1 MLHLSIDRKRP
12 LLPNIGLIP
21 NDAGDFRQV
30 LDAHRPERP
39 DAGVRPDVSEV
50 RLQNRTHRL
59 RIKHGRKG
67 RERRIRGE
75 EVKKE
80 PVLREELDE
89 ALRIERVAVSML
101 EHPTNTVAILFA
113 VRIIEERF
121 GPDQRTNLRS
131 PRQFQ
136 LRFVNIPEDSRGL
149 KPPARRGPDLLNG
162 DRGQY
167 RVDDLIGQER
177 RHDVR
182 LGHRLDRGVGRA
194 HVPPFNSLRTFTPDQ
209 RKSRRAARNP
219 TASHPPYRRNLD
231 RISRRLMYA
240 AASRAIRPAMP
251 PVAAGDDSARFSRP
265 CPVVARV
272 ELAPVP
278 AAPVAFVDWVELT
291 PVPAAPVAFVDW
303 VELTPVPAAPVAFVD
318 WVELTPVPA
327 APVAFVDWVE
337 LTPVPAAP
345 VAFVDWV
352 EPWPVP
358 APPVCCPLD
367 CPEPAPVPAPP
378 VGCPLDCP
386 EPAPVPAP
394 PVGCPLDWPEP
405 APVPAPPVCCP
416 LDCPE
421 PAAVPAAPVLATL
434 DCPDPAAVPAAPLF
448 ATLDCPDPAAVPAA
462 PL

>member
-1 MLHLSIDRKRP
+1 MLHLSIDRQRP

-30 LDAHRPERP
+30 FDAHRPERP

-59 RIKHGRKG
+59 RIKHGRKC

-101 EHPTNTVAILFA
+101 EHPTNTVAIHFA

-272 ELAPVP
+272 PTCAA
-278 AAPVAFVDWVELT
+278 AAPAPTSPVVSVTVPPPPAFV
-291 PVPAAPVAFVDW
+291 AGA
-303 VELTPVPAAPVAFVD
+303 
-318 WVELTPVPA
+318 
-327 APVAFVDWVE
+327 
-337 LTPVPAAP
+337 
-345 VAFVDWV
+345 
-352 EPWPVP
+352 EPGPVP
-358 APPVCCPLD
+358 APPVGCPLD

-386 EPAPVPAP
+386 EPAPVPAT

-421 PAAVPAAPVLATL
+421 PAAVPP
-434 DCPDPAAVPAAPLF
+434 APLS
-448 ATLDCPDPAAVPAA
+448 ATPHPPAPA
-462 PL
+462 

>member
-30 LDAHRPERP
+30 FDAHRPERP
-39 DAGVRPDVSEV
+39 DAGVRPDVSKV
-50 RLQNRTHRL
+50 RLQNRTHRV

-121 GPDQRTNLRS
+121 GPDQRANLRS
-131 PRQFQ
+131 HRPSQ
-136 LRFVNIPEDSRGL
+136 LRFVSIPEDSRGL

-182 LGHRLDRGVGRA
+182 LGHRLDRRVGRA
-194 HVPPFNSLRTFTPDQ
+194 HIPPFNSLRTFTPDQ

-219 TASHPPYRRNLD
+219 TASHQPYRRNLD

-272 ELAPVP
+272 PTCAA
-278 AAPVAFVDWVELT
+278 AAPAPTSPVVSVTVPPPPAPPAPTEPVVSMTVPPAIVDWVELT

-303 VELTPVPAAPVAFVD
+303 VELTPVPAAPVAS
-318 WVELTPVPA
+318 PA
-327 APVAFVDWVE
+327 AARARA
-337 LTPVPAAP
+337 AAP
-345 VAFVDWV
+345 APAVSSPLARRGPAPPPAPPAGSPLD
-352 EPWPVP
+352 PPPPRAGP
-358 APPVCCPLD
+358 APPVSGAL
-367 CPEPAPVPAPP
+367 APR
-378 VGCPLDCP
+378 
-386 EPAPVPAP
+386 
-394 PVGCPLDWPEP
+394 
-405 APVPAPPVCCP
+405 
-416 LDCPE
+416 
-421 PAAVPAAPVLATL
+421 
-434 DCPDPAAVPAAPLF
+434 DPAGVPAAPLF
-448 ATLDCPDPAAVPAA
+448 ATLDCPDPA
-462 PL
+462 

>member
-21 NDAGDFRQV
+21 NNAGDFRQV
-30 LDAHRPERP
+30 FDAHRPERP

-177 RHDVR
+177 GHDVR
-182 LGHRLDRGVGRA
+182 LGHRLDRRVGRA
-194 HVPPFNSLRTFTPDQ
+194 HIPPFNSLRTFTPDQ

-219 TASHPPYRRNLD
+219 TASHQPYRRNLD

-272 ELAPVP
+272 PTCAA
-278 AAPVAFVDWVELT
+278 AAPAPTSPVVSVTVPPPPAPPAPTEPVVSMTVPPAIVDWVELT

-421 PAAVPAAPVLATL
+421 PAPVPAAPV
-434 DCPDPAAVPAAPLF
+434 
-448 ATLDCPDPAAVPAA
+448 
-462 PL
+462 

>member
-12 LLPNIGLIP
+12 LLPNIGVIP
-21 NDAGDFRQV
+21 NDAGNFRQV
-30 LDAHRPERP
+30 FDPHGPERL
-39 DAGVRPDVSEV
+39 DAGVRPDVPEV
-50 RLQNRTHRL
+50 RLQNRKHRR
-59 RIKHGRKG
+59 RIEHGGKG
-67 RERRIRGE
+67 WERRIRGE

-89 ALRIERVAVSML
+89 ALRIERIAVPML
-101 EHPTNTVAILFA
+101 EHPTNAVAILLA
-113 VRIIEERF
+113 VRIVEERF

-131 PRQFQ
+131 PGQLQ
-136 LRFVNIPEDSRGL
+136 LRFVNVPEHSRSF
-149 KPPARRGPDLLNG
+149 KPPARRGPNLFDS
-162 DRGQY
+162 DRRQD

-182 LGHRLDRGVGRA
+182 LGHRLDRGVSRA
-194 HVPPFNSLRTFTPDQ
+194 HIPPFNSLRTFTPDQ

-272 ELAPVP
+272 PTCAA
-278 AAPVAFVDWVELT
+278 AAPAPTSPVVSVTVPPPPAPPAPTEPVVSMTVPPAIVDWVELT

-318 WVELTPVPA
+318 WVALTPVPA
-327 APVAFVDWVE
+327 APVAFVDCVEVPPVPAAPVAFVHWVA

-345 VAFVDWV
+345 VAFADCVDLS
-352 EPWPVP
+352 PVP
-358 APPVCCPLD
+358 AS
-367 CPEPAPVPAPP
+367 PASLVHRSAAPP
-378 VGCPLDCP
+378 AL
-386 EPAPVPAP
+386 P
-394 PVGCPLDWPEP
+394 P
-405 APVPAPPVCCP
+405 
-416 LDCPE
+416 
-421 PAAVPAAPVLATL
+421 
-434 DCPDPAAVPAAPLF
+434 
-448 ATLDCPDPAAVPAA
+448 
-462 PL
+462 

>member
-1 MLHLSIDRKRP
+1 M
-12 LLPNIGLIP
+12 
-21 NDAGDFRQV
+21 
-30 LDAHRPERP
+30 
-39 DAGVRPDVSEV
+39 
-50 RLQNRTHRL
+50 
-59 RIKHGRKG
+59 
-67 RERRIRGE
+67 
-75 EVKKE
+75 KE
-80 PVLREELDE
+80 PVHREELDE

-113 VRIIEERF
+113 VRIIEECF

-182 LGHRLDRGVGRA
+182 LGHRLDRRVGRA

-272 ELAPVP
+272 PTCAAAAPAPTSPVVSVTVPPPPAPPAPTEPVVSMTVPPAIVDWVELTSVP
-278 AAPVAFVDWVELT
+278 AAPVAFVDWVD
-291 PVPAAPVAFVDW
+291 A
-303 VELTPVPAAPVAFVD
+303 
-318 WVELTPVPA
+318 
-327 APVAFVDWVE
+327 
-337 LTPVPAAP
+337 
-345 VAFVDWV
+345 
-352 EPWPVP
+352 WPVP

-378 VGCPLDCP
+378 VCCPLDC
-386 EPAPVPAP
+386 
-394 PVGCPLDWPEP
+394 PEP

-421 PAAVPAAPVLATL
+421 PAPVPAPPVCCPLDWPEPAPVPAAPVCSPLG
-434 DCPDPAAVPAAPLF
+434 CPEPAAVPSAPVLAPL
-448 ATLDCPDPAAVPAA
+448 
-462 PL
+462 

>member
-121 GPDQRTNLRS
+121 GPDERTNLRS

-136 LRFVNIPEDSRGL
+136 LRFVNIPEASRGL
-149 KPPARRGPDLLNG
+149 NPPGRRGPDLLNG

-272 ELAPVP
+272 PTCAA
-278 AAPVAFVDWVELT
+278 AAPAPT
-291 PVPAAPVAFVDW
+291 SPVVSVTVPPPPAPPAPT
-303 VELTPVPAAPVAFVD
+303 EPVVSMTVPPAI
-318 WVELTPVPA
+318 
-327 APVAFVDWVE
+327 VDWVE

-434 DCPDPAAVPAAPLF
+434 DCPDPSAVPAAPLF
-448 ATLDCPDPAAVPAA
+448 APPHWPAPAAVPASPPSSPPA
-462 PL
+462 